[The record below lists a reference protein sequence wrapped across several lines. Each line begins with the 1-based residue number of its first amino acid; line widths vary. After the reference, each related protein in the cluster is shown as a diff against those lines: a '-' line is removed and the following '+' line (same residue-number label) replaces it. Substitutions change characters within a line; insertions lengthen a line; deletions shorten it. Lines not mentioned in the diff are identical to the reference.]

1 MEFDEDAA
9 LAQTFQ
15 RNRKSTRKRK
25 QSEFLPQEP
34 PETAHDLQ
42 PATANHPPEIALDYS
57 VENHFKAVDTIA
69 KLCGHFHTTDAN
81 QSEIKHFSNSIIFLR
96 EWRDFNYAPR
106 TVRFANQHNLK
117 EKDVIGQVTLH
128 QFSATSVPQ
137 KEMGYEDKAC
147 TEAIKDFVMY
157 VGGSVWALDWCPR
170 IHHNSENHIKSE
182 FVAVAAHPPGS
193 SYHRIGAP
201 LTGRGAIQIWCL
213 LTAYVKEDEPNP
225 GNKKSRQN
233 SQKKLIIKYAD
244 PTKPLRPRGRPRKT
258 PVNESVIVKSTDPT
272 KPPRPRGRPRKTPP
286 NESVPSR
293 PRGRPRKTPLD
304 ESVPPRA
311 RGRPRKKPLNDSVAK
326 IDNDSQYVQPLA
338 IEYPMGS
345 ARLHSSDGLSANSQE
360 RVYDEETV
368 NTQEGF
374 NQTKSENLL
383 LLAAPKGRGMK
394 AKARKKDQVHN
405 NGLHILEEIE
415 HGESTFRNPLESA
428 SCSLDSPIPDKNIT
442 CISACDADTSQN
454 SIPTDVALPRLML
467 CLAHNGKVAWDAKW
481 RPVNAHRPESMHIMG
496 YLAVLLGNGAL
507 EVGTSMRLIRWEVP
521 LPHMVKLVY
530 PACQE
535 HIDPRFIKLKP
546 VFRCSKLKCGDRQSI
561 PLTMEWS
568 VSSPNDMIL
577 AGCHDGVVALWKFS
591 VTDSLTETR
600 PLLAFSAESGPIRT
614 LAWAPIRS
622 EHESSYVFA
631 TAGHKGLKFWDIRD
645 PFRPLRDYPIQGA
658 IFGVDWLPHLRCVFG
673 VLDDGTLW
681 LLNLEKVSHDIPVTG
696 KRLATTKTGLNNFD
710 CSSFSLWSA
719 HASRLTGM
727 VAYCGEEG
735 NTFCFQPTI
744 KSVKDTR
751 NRVYHYLCGSLL
763 EEGPALVVA
772 SPSINSSFSKKIP
785 SMKRPGGGAAKEQES
800 RANEQIVICGNDS
813 VEGQGLKSERR
824 GDVQKQEIEVF
835 PPKIVAM
842 HRVRWNVNKGSE
854 RWLCYGGAAGLVRFQ
869 QVDSSD
875 YQ

>member
-1 MEFDEDAA
+1 MEFDEDTA
-9 LAQTFQ
+9 LPCP
-15 RNRKSTRKRK
+15 RNHPRRPTIPS
-25 QSEFLPQEP
+25 P
-34 PETAHDLQ
+34 
-42 PATANHPPEIALDYS
+42 PPEITLDYF

-81 QSEIKHFSNSIIFLR
+81 QSEIKHFSNSITFLR

-137 KEMGYEDKAC
+137 KEMGNEDKAC
-147 TEAIKDFVMY
+147 TEASKDFVMY

-170 IHHNSENHIKSE
+170 VHRNSENHIKSE
-182 FVAVAAHPPGS
+182 FVAVASHPPGS

-233 SQKKLIIKYAD
+233 SQKKLIVKYTD
-244 PTKPLRPRGRPRKT
+244 PTKPPRPRGRPRKT
-258 PVNESVIVKSTDPT
+258 PLNESVIVKSTDPT
-272 KPPRPRGRPRKTPP
+272 KPPRPRGRPRKTPL
-286 NESVPSR
+286 NESVPLR

-326 IDNDSQYVQPLA
+326 IDKDSQYVQPLA

-374 NQTKSENLL
+374 NQTKSANLL
-383 LLAAPKGRGMK
+383 LLAAPKGRGRK

-405 NGLHILEEIE
+405 NGLHILGQIE

-481 RPVNAHRPESMHIMG
+481 RPVNAHRSESMHIMG
-496 YLAVLLGNGAL
+496 YLVVLLGNGTL
-507 EVGTSMRLIRWEVP
+507 EVWEVP

-591 VTDSLTETR
+591 ATDSLTETR

-622 EHESSYVFA
+622 EHESSFVFA

-727 VAYCGEEG
+727 VACGEEG

-751 NRVYHYLCGSLL
+751 NRVYHYLCGFLL

-772 SPSINSSFSKKIP
+772 SPSINSSFSKEIP
-785 SMKRPGGGAAKEQES
+785 SMKRPGGGAAKEQGN

-813 VEGQGLKSERR
+813 VEGQGLLKSERS
-824 GDVQKQEIEVF
+824 GDVEKQEIEVF

-869 QVDSSD
+869 QAIYRPPLTILFLRWPANRLFDGASLGR
-875 YQ
+875 Q

>member
-1 MEFDEDAA
+1 M
-9 LAQTFQ
+9 
-15 RNRKSTRKRK
+15 
-25 QSEFLPQEP
+25 
-34 PETAHDLQ
+34 AHDPQ
-42 PATANHPPEIALDYS
+42 PVTANHPPEIALDYS
-57 VENHFKAVDTIA
+57 VENHFQAVDTIA
-69 KLCGHFHTTDAN
+69 KLCGYFPTTDAN
-81 QSEIKHFSNSIIFLR
+81 QSEIKHFSNSITFLR
-96 EWRDFNYAPR
+96 EWRDFNHAPR

-137 KEMGYEDKAC
+137 KEMRNEDKAG
-147 TEAIKDFVMY
+147 TEASKDFVMY

-170 IHHNSENHIKSE
+170 VHRNSENQIKSE
-182 FVAVAAHPPGS
+182 FVAIAAHPPGS

-225 GNKKSRQN
+225 GNKKSRTN
-233 SQKKLIIKYAD
+233 SQKKLIVKYTD
-244 PTKPLRPRGRPRKT
+244 TTKTPRPRGRPRKT
-258 PVNESVIVKSTDPT
+258 PLNESVIVKSTDPT
-272 KPPRPRGRPRKTPP
+272 KPPRPRGRPRKTPL

-293 PRGRPRKTPLD
+293 PRGRLRKTPLD
-304 ESVPPRA
+304 ESLPPRP

-326 IDNDSQYVQPLA
+326 IDNDSQFVQPLA

-345 ARLHSSDGLSANSQE
+345 ARLHSSDGFSANSQE

-374 NQTKSENLL
+374 NQTKSANLL
-383 LLAAPKGRGMK
+383 LLTAPKGRGRK
-394 AKARKKDQVHN
+394 AKARKKDQVLN
-405 NGLHILEEIE
+405 NGLRILGQIE
-415 HGESTFRNPLESA
+415 HGESTFTNPLESA
-428 SCSLDSPIPDKNIT
+428 SCSLDSPILDKNIT

-496 YLAVLLGNGAL
+496 YLAVLLGNIAL
-507 EVGTSMRLIRWEVP
+507 EVWEVP

-546 VFRCSKLKCGDRQSI
+546 VFRCSKLKCGDRQSSKGLIQILVLIRLSLPI

-600 PLLAFSAESGPIRT
+600 PLLAFSAETGPIRT

-622 EHESSYVFA
+622 DLESSYVFA

-645 PFRPLRDYPIQGA
+645 PFRPLRDYSIQGA

-735 NTFCFQPTI
+735 KTFCLQ
-744 KSVKDTR
+744 
-751 NRVYHYLCGSLL
+751 
-763 EEGPALVVA
+763 
-772 SPSINSSFSKKIP
+772 
-785 SMKRPGGGAAKEQES
+785 M
-800 RANEQIVICGNDS
+800 ICGN
-813 VEGQGLKSERR
+813 GQGLKSERS
-824 GDVQKQEIEVF
+824 GDVEKQEIEVF

-842 HRVRWNVNKGSE
+842 HRVRLNVNKGSE

-869 QVDSSD
+869 QVPS
-875 YQ
+875 